1 MAWTGQ
7 NMQKHCVIFKK
18 MIVNR
23 YAYHVLSIV
32 NCMPQHYIHTTHCY
46 KTFHYKRYT
55 KYKYILNTYYGALQN
70 NPKARNY
77 SHSKVSQHGK
87 RNSL

>member
-7 NMQKHCVIFKK
+7 NMQKHCLIFIK
-18 MIVNR
+18 MVVNR
-23 YAYHVLSIV
+23 YAYQVLSFVI
-32 NCMPQHYIHTTHCY
+32 CMPQHCIHTTYCY
-46 KTFHYKRYT
+46 KTFHYKTYT
-55 KYKYILNTYYGALQN
+55 KYKYIVYNYATLQN